1 MKKKK
6 VLTIFA
12 IIIIITIICL
22 NFLPDNKRRI
32 KKISSIEMTKIMD
45 ESQSLFII
53 FYSEDCITCRKLEKD
68 VENTKSKKDK
78 KFLTNVYWIDVD
90 ESNNMDIV
98 KEDNIKGVPTAV
110 FVKNN
115 EIVETL
121 SGNLN
126 YKKLIDF
133 IESKVE

>member
-12 IIIIITIICL
+12 IIIIITITCL
-22 NFLPDNKRRI
+22 NFLPDNKRTI
-32 KKISSIEMTKIMD
+32 KKISSIEMTKIID

-53 FYSEDCITCRKLEKD
+53 FYSEDCITCRKLKKD
-68 VENTKSKKDK
+68 VENTKSEKDK
-78 KFLTNVYWIDVD
+78 KFLANVYWVDVD
-90 ESNNMDIV
+90 ELNNMDIV
-98 KEDNIKGVPTAV
+98 KEDNIEGVPTAV
-110 FVKNN
+110 FVKNT

-133 IESKVE
+133 IENRVE